1 MKSVFLSVFF
11 IYSIVVIVFSFFS
24 RRKGETTESFW
35 TDNRQVSGLKSGIS
49 LSATFMSISWSVAY
63 GIEVF
68 LNYGKGGFY
77 VLALPWLIVLGIFFI
92 FAPTL
97 RDIPVFSQPELIRER
112 FGRKAALFSAIPILI
127 VFIIWAGA
135 ELSVASKII
144 SRATELNYTIIL
156 IFSVLTIAIYMSL
169 SGVEAVIVTDVIQ
182 YTLIAV
188 FFFILLFAGATS
200 SINSV
205 NVLTGSDTKVNP
217 FFIFLTLLAYLPGW
231 LVETDIWIRLQV
243 TKNGKEARKAMG
255 VAFLNALLFVFL
267 LPMAVACFVPENIK
281 SGEKA
286 VFFLLSLLKNKFVLS
301 LAAIGLVAASMS
313 TIDTCLN
320 VAAMTVSYDLKKEKT
335 KLFNIASIWIVSI
348 FATLSAVY
356 FNSLKDAFYL
366 SSGIFSTTLFIPVIA
381 AYSKKNL
388 KKGVIAVLT
397 LSPFATIV
405 FYMLEKEGFLNIPN
419 ANGIGYILIS
429 MLFSLTIFLL
439 FSGKEFFSKH
449 KQISET

>member
-1 MKSVFLSVFF
+1 MKLIFLTVFIL
-11 IYSIVVIVFSFFS
+11 YSIVVVVFSFFS
-24 RRKGETTESFW
+24 RGKGETTESFW
-35 TDNRQVSGLKSGIS
+35 TDNRQVGGLKSGIS

-68 LNYGKGGFY
+68 LNYGKSGFY
-77 VLALPWLIVLGIFFI
+77 VLALPWLIVLAIFFV
-92 FAPTL
+92 FAPKL

-112 FGRKAALFSAIPILI
+112 FGEKAALFSAIPILL

-144 SRATELNYTIIL
+144 SRATELNYTTIL
-156 IFSVLTIAIYMSL
+156 IFSVLTIAVYMSL
-169 SGVEAVIVTDVIQ
+169 SGIEAVIVTDVIQ

-188 FFFILLFAGATS
+188 FFFILLFAGANS
-200 SINSV
+200 SINSE
-205 NVLTGSDTKVNP
+205 NVLTGTDIKVSP

-255 VAFLNALLFVFL
+255 VAFLNAVLFVFL
-267 LPMAVACFVPENIK
+267 MPIAVAYFVPDNIK

-320 VAAMTVSYDLKKEKT
+320 VAAMTVSYDLKKKKT
-335 KLFNIASIWIVSI
+335 KIFNITSIWIVSI

-366 SSGIFSTTLFIPVIA
+366 SSGIFSTTLFIPVVA

-388 KKGVIAVLT
+388 KNGVIAVLT
-397 LSPFATIV
+397 LSPIATIV
-405 FYMLEKEGFLNIPN
+405 FYILEKEGFLNIPN

-429 MLFSLTIFLL
+429 MLFSFIIFLL
-439 FSGKEFFSKH
+439 FSGKELFSNH